1 MSNTKH
7 PLRGLFPLNLFAMQV
22 SQIIKTLASLC
33 QQGFVEADLNF
44 FTEAEVSS
52 NARFYALYVGMLL
65 RGAEQNDF
73 GVIEDALCVMADKFE
88 LPIMDGP
95 KLA

>member
-1 MSNTKH
+1 
-7 PLRGLFPLNLFAMQV
+7 MQV

-33 QQGFVEADLNF
+33 QKGFVEADLSF
-44 FTEAEVSS
+44 FTEAEVSDS
-52 NARFYALYVGMLL
+52 HTFYALYVGMLL

-73 GVIEDALCVMADKFE
+73 GIIEDALCVMADKFE
-88 LPIMDGP
+88 IPITDGP